1 MAYLNVRIKTGRG
14 DEYTILDENVEKAI
28 NILCPDLDTSLSC
41 DANEEYDENG
51 NMYTTAMFWMGEDEY
66 YSEDSEPLEDEA
78 FELAV
83 LESMLTCLGGWI
95 ALFPLYLIGAIDYIH
110 ISDGSQFGSFHPGEE
125 GDISVY
131 EKAKELFREIEK
143 QIKEFES

>member
-1 MAYLNVRIKTGRG
+1 
-14 DEYTILDENVEKAI
+14 VEKAI

-41 DANEEYDENG
+41 DVNEEHDENG
-51 NMYTTAMFWMGEDEY
+51 NIYTTAMFWMGEDEY
-66 YSEDSEPLEDEA
+66 YSEGSELLEDKEW
-78 FELAV
+78 ELAE
-83 LESMLTCLGGWI
+83 LESMLNCLEGWI

-110 ISDGSQFGSFHPGEE
+110 ISDGSQFGSFHPGEQ